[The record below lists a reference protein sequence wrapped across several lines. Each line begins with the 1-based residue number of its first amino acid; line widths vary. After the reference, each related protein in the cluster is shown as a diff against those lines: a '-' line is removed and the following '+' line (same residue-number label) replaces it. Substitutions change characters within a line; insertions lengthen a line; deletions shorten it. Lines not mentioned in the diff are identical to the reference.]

1 MKSTLYFFSI
11 LIIFASCIFTSCQN
25 RVSQKDTAK
34 KSTPNYKPTIPS
46 DDAYN
51 YEEDAITV
59 IEDVTPPPPPP
70 PVIEKVPE
78 EEIVE
83 EVEAMDYNMEEPV
96 EEEPEAQVEKSYLH
110 KKEAKKMNPNASMHM
125 AKPQRPEPEHNTEE
139 YNHIVENEF
148 LSAFDKPLSTFS
160 IDVDNA
166 SYSNVRRYL
175 NNYQMPPKDA
185 VRIEEFVNYFNYDYP
200 QPNGVDP
207 FSINTEVS
215 DCPWNT
221 EHKLVHIGLQ
231 GYELPA
237 AQMPPSNLVFLLDVS
252 GSMDSPHKLGLL
264 KKAFKLLVNQMRE
277 EDRVSIAVYAG
288 ASGLVLPPTSGAD
301 KNKIIASLDNLRA
314 GGSTAGAAGIQL
326 AYKTAESTFI
336 KNGNNRIIL
345 ATDGDFNVGTSS
357 TSELVRLI
365 EEKRKSGVFL
375 SILGFGMGNYKDG
388 RMEQLADNGNGN
400 YAYIDNF
407 QEAKKVF
414 VQEMGGTLHTIAKD
428 VKLQVEFNPAQVKE
442 YRLVGYENR
451 KLKNEDFNNDKKDAG
466 DLGAGHT
473 VTAIYEIIL
482 NNSSSSKAK
491 RTDALKYQDRSI
503 KTLSNVDPD
512 LMTIKLRYKKPN
524 EDVSKLLEVTA
535 KDEGLTLSATSNNF
549 RFSAAVASFAMI
561 LRDSKFKG
569 NVNFDSVKTMAEG
582 AMGKDEFGYR
592 KEFLEL
598 VQKAKETNIRLTAGK

>member
-1 MKSTLYFFSI
+1 
-11 LIIFASCIFTSCQN
+11 
-25 RVSQKDTAK
+25 
-34 KSTPNYKPTIPS
+34 
-46 DDAYN
+46 
-51 YEEDAITV
+51 
-59 IEDVTPPPPPP
+59 
-70 PVIEKVPE
+70 
-78 EEIVE
+78 
-83 EVEAMDYNMEEPV
+83 
-96 EEEPEAQVEKSYLH
+96 
-110 KKEAKKMNPNASMHM
+110 
-125 AKPQRPEPEHNTEE
+125 
-139 YNHIVENEF
+139 
-148 LSAFDKPLSTFS
+148 
-160 IDVDNA
+160 
-166 SYSNVRRYL
+166 
-175 NNYQMPPKDA
+175 
-185 VRIEEFVNYFNYDYP
+185 
-200 QPNGVDP
+200 
-207 FSINTEVS
+207 
-215 DCPWNT
+215 
-221 EHKLVHIGLQ
+221 
-231 GYELPA
+231 
-237 AQMPPSNLVFLLDVS
+237 
-252 GSMDSPHKLGLL
+252 MDSPNKLGLL

-277 EDRVSIAVYAG
+277 EDRVSIVVYAG
-288 ASGLVLPPTSGAD
+288 ASGLVLPPTSGVD
-301 KNKIIASLDNLRA
+301 KNKIIASLENLSA

-326 AYKTAESTFI
+326 AYKTAESNFI

-345 ATDGDFNVGTSS
+345 ATDGDFNIGTSS

-491 RTDALKYQDRSI
+491 RIDVLKYQDRSI
-503 KTLSNVDPD
+503 KLLSSVDPD
-512 LMTIKLRYKKPN
+512 LMTIKLRYKKSN

-561 LRDSKFKG
+561 LRDSEFKG
-569 NVNFDSVKTMAEG
+569 NANFENVKKLAEG
-582 AMGKDEFGYR
+582 AKGKDEFGYR

-598 VQKAKETNIRLTAGK
+598 VQKAKETNIKLTAKK